1 MRTGTQVLPHTGT
14 RTQLQR
20 GRRRPWEQTAGV
32 FDCLTNREMYLC
44 TCSLHVVSSI
54 HLYTGYTSI
63 YRVYTSIYRTFKVLI
78 QFLHFKN
85 RDRNKRNSLEP
96 GNFWNFRNMEN
107 CLLWWLKSECV
118 TDIPSKNNIL
128 TIWVY
133 PVIMFST
140 LTKTIIRFKLRFLD
154 F

>member
-1 MRTGTQVLPHTGT
+1 MRMGTQVLLHIGTEDPAATGVDGGPES
-14 RTQLQR
+14 RW
-20 GRRRPWEQTAGV
+20 PES
-32 FDCLTNREMYLC
+32 LTVSLTEKC
-44 TCSLHVVSSI
+44 TCVHAVYMWC
-54 HLYTGYTSI
+54 HLYI
-63 YRVYTSIYRTFKVLI
+63 IYRTFKVLI

-85 RDRNKRNSLEP
+85 RDRNKRNSLES

-118 TDIPSKNNIL
+118 IDLPSKNIL

-133 PVIMFST
+133 PVVMFST
-140 LTKTIIRFKLRFLD
+140 STKTIIRFKLRFLD